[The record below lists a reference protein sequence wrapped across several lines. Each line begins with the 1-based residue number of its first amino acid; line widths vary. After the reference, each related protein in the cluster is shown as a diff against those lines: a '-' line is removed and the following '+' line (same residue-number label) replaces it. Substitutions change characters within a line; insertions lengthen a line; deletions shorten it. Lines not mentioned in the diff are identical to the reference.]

1 MDVLGYYLGKLG
13 VSPDIVEG
21 AINAI
26 AFLLTEGARNNL
38 SESDFGDSLAVLQYS
53 PELQEVL
60 KQAFVASKDEL
71 RDLLSE
77 MSFSLKKF
85 VDLDWRL
92 DVQVHNPAGP
102 SSLKTATPLH
112 WHDLFSL

>member
-1 MDVLGYYLGKLG
+1 MNILGCYVGKLG

-38 SESDFGDSLAVLQYS
+38 SEGDFGDSLAVLQYS

-92 DVQVHNPAGP
+92 DVQVRIKPKP
-102 SSLKTATPLH
+102 SPYKTVTRSH
-112 WHDLFSL
+112 